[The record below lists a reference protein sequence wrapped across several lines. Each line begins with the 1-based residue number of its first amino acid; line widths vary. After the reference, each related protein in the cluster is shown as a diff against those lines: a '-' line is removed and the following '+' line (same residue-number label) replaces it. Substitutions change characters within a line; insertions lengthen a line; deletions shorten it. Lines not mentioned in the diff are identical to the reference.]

1 MHKIIFLRQN
11 YGYEKFKNQKQRKG
25 SITRKIRYG
34 HYSYIMMG
42 REYVMH
48 QIVLVRTYEITSGAQ
63 RR

>member
-11 YGYEKFKNQKQRKG
+11 YGYEKFKQRKG

-48 QIVLVRTYEITSGAQ
+48 QIVLVRSYEITKAI
-63 RR
+63 